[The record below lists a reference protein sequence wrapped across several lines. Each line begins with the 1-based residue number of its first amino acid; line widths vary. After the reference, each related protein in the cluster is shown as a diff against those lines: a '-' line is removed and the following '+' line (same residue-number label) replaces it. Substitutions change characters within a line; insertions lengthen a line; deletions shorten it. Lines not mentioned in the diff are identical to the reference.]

1 MPPRRR
7 GGHDTE
13 TVVAAAAA
21 SYPPS
26 SSTPCSSTITMSSRK
41 ISSESFSSS
50 VGSDCGLESPGRDG
64 SLEATEENRGCPFS
78 SFTSSHRSVIWNGRS
93 SNDKPAFPAVEEQGP
108 VGSQKRITRR
118 RRVNLD
124 SLGESLRRLTSPM
137 VGLSSS
143 MIKYHTKNI
152 NKPSLLVV
160 EAVLLLRELYKPV
173 MFVVHQSLDM
183 TRMSQSN

>member
-1 MPPRRR
+1 MIPSHACTSQGEALLLLTQLTALLPPLPTQPSFHPPPLSYLMPPRRR

-13 TVVAAAAA
+13 PVVAAAAA

-26 SSTPCSSTITMSSRK
+26 SSTPCSSTITIMSSSSRK

-108 VGSQKRITRR
+108 VGSQKRVTRR

-143 MIKYHTKNI
+143 II
-152 NKPSLLVV
+152 
-160 EAVLLLRELYKPV
+160 
-173 MFVVHQSLDM
+173 
-183 TRMSQSN
+183 